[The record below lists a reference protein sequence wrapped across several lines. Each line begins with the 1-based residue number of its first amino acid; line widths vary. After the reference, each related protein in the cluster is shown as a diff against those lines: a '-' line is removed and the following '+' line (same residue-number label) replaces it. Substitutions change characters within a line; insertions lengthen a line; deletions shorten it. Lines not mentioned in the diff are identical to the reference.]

1 MRGKEYNSINLLVM
15 EQETI
20 NIIIG
25 LVILI
30 QVALVISIFFIA
42 DAIGSIKNRVKK
54 SEQFL
59 TSEFWKHVFLG
70 KKEKAIEILEELIWR
85 DFDLGIRGMRDDEF
99 RVQKVKFLKESFKS
113 KMEQVNYTWPET
125 LK

>member
-113 KMEQVNYTWPET
+113 KMEHVNYTWPET